1 MDTTQ
6 GHGDVLVGFAA
17 HVEQVGPLR
26 CHLFEGLSEGPDC
39 CETW

>member
-26 CHLFEGLSEGPDC
+26 SRLFEGFSEGPDC
-39 CETW
+39 CVNW